1 MGATAYAGGNRL
13 MATHGAMD
21 RLCVLLRD
29 ILGRKICNE
38 CSLTEPKAGMQK
50 LREAA

>member
-1 MGATAYAGGNRL
+1 

-29 ILGRKICNE
+29 ILGRMVCNE
-38 CSLTEPKAGMQK
+38 CSLTEPEAGMQK

>member
-1 MGATAYAGGNRL
+1 

-29 ILGRKICNE
+29 ILGRMVCNE
-38 CSLTEPKAGMQK
+38 RSLTEPKANMRK
-50 LREAA
+50 PREAV

>member
-1 MGATAYAGGNRL
+1 

-29 ILGRKICNE
+29 IFGRMACNE
-38 CSLTEPKAGMQK
+38 RSLTEPEADMQK